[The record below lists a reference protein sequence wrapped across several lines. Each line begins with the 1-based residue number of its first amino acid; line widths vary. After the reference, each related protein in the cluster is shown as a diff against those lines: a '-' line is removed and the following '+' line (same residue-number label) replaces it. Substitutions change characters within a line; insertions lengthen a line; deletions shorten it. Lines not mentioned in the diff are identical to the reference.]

1 MSRQRLAAQRF
12 AAALLTVVV
21 LGTGVGPLAAQAVQ
35 PAQPAQAAPLAQAAQ
50 PAQAENALDAYG
62 QLRDPALQARFE
74 RISGQLRCL
83 VCQNESI
90 ADSNVELAADLRRQ
104 VREMLVAGQSD
115 EAILSFMTDRYG
127 EFVRFSPPVEPKTVA
142 IWGTPFLMLVLGGF
156 IIYRVVRQRSRL
168 PLDDAPSPGP
178 M

>member
-1 MSRQRLAAQRF
+1 MSRERLAALRMIAALLIVVALGTAVSRLAAQ
-12 AAALLTVVV
+12 
-21 LGTGVGPLAAQAVQ
+21 PVQ
-35 PAQPAQAAPLAQAAQ
+35 PTQLAQAAQ
-50 PAQAENALDAYG
+50 PTPAANAVDAYG
-62 QLRDPALQARFE
+62 QLQDPALQARFE

-115 EAILSFMTDRYG
+115 EAIFSFMTDRYG

-142 IWGTPFLMLVLGGF
+142 IWGAPFLMLALGGF

-178 M
+178 TSPGPM